1 MAIPARSRC
10 CWLQDPVL
18 KAKVA
23 LDPTDGQEVPM
34 RAPFS
39 QETVDR
45 FKEAIGYYE
54 RAGARVLATEVRRQA
69 ART

>member
-1 MAIPARSRC
+1 
-10 CWLQDPVL
+10 VL

-23 LDPTDGQEVPM
+23 LDPTDGQEVPV
-34 RAPFS
+34 RALFS

-54 RAGARVLATEVRRQA
+54 RAGTRVLATEVHRKA
-69 ART
+69 ALRVFATTRLTRH